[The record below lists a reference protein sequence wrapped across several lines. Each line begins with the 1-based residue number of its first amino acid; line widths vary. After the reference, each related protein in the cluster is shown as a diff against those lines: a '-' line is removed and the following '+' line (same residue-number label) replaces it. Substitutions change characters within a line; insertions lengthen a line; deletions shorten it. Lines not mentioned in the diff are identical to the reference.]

1 MSSINLVL
9 RVLATLFAL
18 FHCSSA
24 LEHPI
29 SMSAGA
35 YEWKVQGMLILV
47 CFLVLHA
54 GQGDAGP
61 AALSAIGRKAWGH
74 LARWCYGHY
83 RWGTVSPGVG
93 PVGWW
98 CKSRFCWCWHCWQ
111 VPPPLPWVGKT
122 PTNCC
127 CGWWTYL
134 CPSVDQMWV
143 SAILLHFWNFVW
155 RKSQAHAYRT
165 LEIINIISNNRNQN
179 IVVQRWGGGVR
190 WWWWCWLLR
199 YALFGK
205 RHKGTFWNDG
215 MLYFFTGIVV
225 IWVHHLSGLSEI
237 PIKCM
242 NFMSELYHN

>member
-179 IVVQRWGGGVR
+179 IVVQRWGGWGGGGDAGYWDMHCLER
-190 WWWWCWLLR
+190 
-199 YALFGK
+199 
-205 RHKGTFWNDG
+205 
-215 MLYFFTGIVV
+215 GIKE
-225 IWVHHLSGLSEI
+225 LSGMMECSISSLGSW
-237 PIKCM
+237 
-242 NFMSELYHN
+242 LYGCIICQDFQKYL